1 MVFVGGCMLVGP
13 LGYPEASAACIA
25 AALAFVVKSRS
36 SRLVQCSHH
45 EDGSLGVVVDQE
57 PSVFS

>member
-1 MVFVGGCMLVGP
+1 MLVGP